1 MKVGDLVHISIHSP
15 LYSYVGGVGTIVST
29 MPTTL
34 SDQSPS
40 QHYKI
45 FINGSL
51 CPYYF
56 SSNELDLVKEA

>member
-1 MKVGDLVHISIHSP
+1 MKVGDLVHISAYSP
-15 LYSYVGGVGTIVST
+15 LYRHVGGVGIIVST

-56 SSNELDLVKEA
+56 TKNELEPVEET

>member
-1 MKVGDLVHISIHSP
+1 VKVGDLVHISIYSP
-15 LYSYVGGVGTIVST
+15 LYPYVGGVGTIVSI

-56 SSNELDLVKEA
+56 TKNELDLVKEV

>member
-1 MKVGDLVHISIHSP
+1 
-15 LYSYVGGVGTIVST
+15 VST